1 MDSILNFK
9 PQFKEYLDDIRPNL
23 SEQSRKLYANQLNK
37 IFMNNNLNDFNIL
50 KFITRLVNKAKRIKS
65 LDFITLDGSNQ
76 TKNQRLSAVRSV
88 LEANKDALDEKKY
101 NNLYKLLSEVGDDL
115 RNQINSKAGTNI
127 KTENEE
133 NNMNV
138 SWNELGEFATNYKPQ
153 LTDLNGMRN
162 YLMLNLMLNNYEE
175 KDELKYYVL
184 LRVIEYASLYVWTN
198 RKPPPDNKQNYLYL
212 HRDLLYIQHSKT
224 TGGIRR
230 IGNTVVNQK
239 SLATYPLNKKVKEFA
254 LTYIK
259 KMKIK
264 NNEPLFYN
272 DKQTKQIDITYY
284 SKILKELL
292 GDFGDNMNSTMLRK
306 IYENRKID
314 MNLNANEKHELSKQ
328 ADHSLG
334 IAETYYKKI

>member
-1 MDSILNFK
+1 MESILNYK
-9 PQFKEYLDDIRPNL
+9 THFKEYLDDIRPDL
-23 SEQSRKLYANQLNK
+23 SIQSRKLYANQLNT
-37 IFMNNNLNDFNIL
+37 IFLNNNLNEFNII

-88 LEANKDALDEKKY
+88 LDANKDALDQKKY

-115 RNQINSKAGTNI
+115 RTQITSKAGTNV
-127 KTENEE
+127 KSENEE
-133 NNMNV
+133 KNMTV
-138 SWNELGEFATNYKPQ
+138 SWNELGEFAMQYKPEV
-153 LTDLNGMRN
+153 TDLNGMRN

-175 KDELKYYVL
+175 KDELKYYVV

-212 HRDLLYIQHSKT
+212 HRNQLYIQHSKT

-230 IGNTVVNQK
+230 IGNSVANQR

-254 LTYIK
+254 LMYIK

-272 DKQTKQIDITYY
+272 DKRTKQIDITYY

-292 GDFGDNMNSTMLRK
+292 KDFGDNMNSTMLRK

-314 MNLNANEKHELSKQ
+314 TNLNANEKHELSKQ

>member
-9 PQFKEYLDDIRPNL
+9 TQFKEYLDDIRPNL

-101 NNLYKLLSEVGDDL
+101 NNLYKLLSDVGDDL
-115 RNQINSKAGTNI
+115 RNQITSKAGTNI

-138 SWNELGEFATNYKPQ
+138 SWNELGEFATNYKPE

-175 KDELKYYVL
+175 KDELKYYVV

-230 IGNTVVNQK
+230 IGNTVANQK